1 MRLDYQLLDVF
12 TTTPLAGN
20 QLAVVLNAD
29 SLLDNQMQAIA
40 VEFGLSET
48 VFLCKP
54 QHERHTS
61 AVRIFTATRELLF
74 AGHPTIGAAAVVLA
88 LQHRL
93 TAVRIEEQVGLIT
106 CLVDKIDKR
115 TAHARFALPQ
125 LPEEATGKPPGKA
138 ALALAL
144 GVNLDE
150 LGCGEFQPAVYSAGV
165 LYYLVPV
172 RNAEVLARLKLD
184 LIDWNFTFP
193 LGNHAVYCFT
203 RTEGEEGVDFAAR
216 MFAPRHGHRRRRGHR
231 VGKAAALIG
240 LLAKHTS
247 FADGQV
253 EYQIRQGKEMGAPQ
267 PHLDPVAQ
275 GRRRAQPWQHRRPRR
290 DHRRRRDGAR
300 GLRESVE
307 WYQIAGPNGLLL
319 QHIRGL
325 LATADGY
332 CDPGTRSR
340 VTIGSPMPAYACA
353 CASSLPIVTIDRY
366 RSHPYASKRR
376 RRCPQCT
383 NL

>member
-12 TTTPLAGN
+12 TTTALSGN

-29 SLLDNQMQAIA
+29 NLLDNQMQAIA

-48 VFLCKP
+48 VFLRKP

-61 AVRIFTATRELLF
+61 AVRIFTATRELPF
-74 AGHPTIGAAAVVLA
+74 AGHPTIGAAVVLA

-216 MFAPRHGHRRRRGHR
+216 MFAPGMGI
-231 VGKAAALIG
+231 GEDAGTGSAAAALIG

-253 EYQIRQGKEMGAPQ
+253 EYQIRQGKEMG
-267 PHLDPVAQ
+267 
-275 GRRRAQPWQHRRPRR
+275 RPSRISIQLR
-290 DHRRRRDGAR
+290 KDAGVLSHGSIGGHAVIIGEGAMEL
-300 GLRESVE
+300 G
-307 WYQIAGPNGLLL
+307 G
-319 QHIRGL
+319 
-325 LATADGY
+325 
-332 CDPGTRSR
+332 
-340 VTIGSPMPAYACA
+340 
-353 CASSLPIVTIDRY
+353 
-366 RSHPYASKRR
+366 
-376 RRCPQCT
+376 
-383 NL
+383 

>member
-1 MRLDYQLLDVF
+1 MKLDYRLLDVF

-54 QHERHTS
+54 QLERHTA
-61 AVRIFTATRELLF
+61 AVRIFTSTRELPF
-74 AGHPTIGAAAVVLA
+74 AGHPTIGAAVVLA

-93 TAVRIEEQVGLIT
+93 TAVRIEEQVGMVT

-125 LPEEATGKPPGKA
+125 LPEEAGKSPGKA

-144 GVNLDE
+144 GLNPED

-172 RNAEVLARLKLD
+172 RNADVLAKLRLD
-184 LIDWNFTFP
+184 LTDWAFTFP

-203 RTEGEEGVDFAAR
+203 RTEGEEGIDFAAR
-216 MFAPRHGHRRRRGHR
+216 MFAPGMGS
-231 VGKAAALIG
+231 GEDAGTGSAAAALIG
-240 LLAKHTS
+240 LLAQHTS

-253 EYQIRQGKEMGAPQ
+253 EYQIRQGKEMGRLSRISVQLRKDAGVLS
-267 PHLDPVAQ
+267 HGSIGGHAVII
-275 GRRRAQPWQHRRPRR
+275 GE
-290 DHRRRRDGAR
+290 GAMELS
-300 GLRESVE
+300 G
-307 WYQIAGPNGLLL
+307 
-319 QHIRGL
+319 
-325 LATADGY
+325 
-332 CDPGTRSR
+332 
-340 VTIGSPMPAYACA
+340 
-353 CASSLPIVTIDRY
+353 
-366 RSHPYASKRR
+366 
-376 RRCPQCT
+376 
-383 NL
+383 